1 MGLSKMRRYEDV
13 QALLIC
19 WKDAIQTFK
28 DQRTDLQRVLTS
40 PYNFGTEAIDIP
52 STDPEKYLDDEIR
65 KFRDAHDKEQNLLVV
80 YYGGHGSVLPL
91 DGQLIIKCFGGAQ
104 QPYVEWNARQKSF
117 LKGSKADTLIILDC
131 CHAASAIE
139 SIYCDQDN
147 VVELLAACSIEGKAP
162 LRDNYSLTSKLTDLL
177 KSKDLFTAG
186 FGTSYLY
193 NRLVHYQKIKGQV
206 CLGDGEDERGVS
218 PLRLVLLSRREQV
231 RDLHICRRIVPDS
244 DDEEAD
250 PEITDATGHE
260 SKPGKQ
266 DSEESEATGHQSAT
280 HRSASYLNITTN
292 TERDLMN
299 RRDSAVDI
307 QSPGIR
313 PAYVDTWPN
322 MVTGTAPPT
331 KGQPAARAA
340 LNPSQV
346 ERSAFYRESAEG
358 RPWVRK
364 MAVDKGDQ
372 ESDHRAWF
380 QRYASFLAK
389 WGLTREAKSRTRPY
403 KIALLGTGV
412 DRGHVLSHDSHDIR
426 GRNFTS
432 EGGNESWD
440 QEHSGHGASCLTML
454 LETAPFAKFFI
465 AKVTDRHRI
474 SNADII
480 AHSIE
485 YSVKEWQVD
494 MIVLPLG
501 LEIHHDGVA
510 NAISQAI
517 RRNII
522 CLAATGNNGANDR
535 ASFPARMHGVI
546 PIFSAD
552 SYGNPSPYNASPMRH
567 RKNFSTFGENVR
579 VWRDDRTD
587 EPAYKSST
595 SFAVC
600 IAAGML
606 AAMLA
611 FARDS
616 LQLDQRDWNTL
627 HTPAGAEKYLELMS
641 TSRGGYEY
649 VAPWLLISNEILMEN
664 KSESE
669 ADFKNA
675 IKSQIVMALR
685 HLR

>member
-1 MGLSKMRRYEDV
+1 M
-13 QALLIC
+13 A
-19 WKDAIQTFK
+19 
-28 DQRTDLQRVLTS
+28 
-40 PYNFGTEAIDIP
+40 
-52 STDPEKYLDDEIR
+52 
-65 KFRDAHDKEQNLLVV
+65 
-80 YYGGHGSVLPL
+80 
-91 DGQLIIKCFGGAQ
+91 
-104 QPYVEWNARQKSF
+104 
-117 LKGSKADTLIILDC
+117 
-131 CHAASAIE
+131 
-139 SIYCDQDN
+139 
-147 VVELLAACSIEGKAP
+147 
-162 LRDNYSLTSKLTDLL
+162 
-177 KSKDLFTAG
+177 
-186 FGTSYLY
+186 
-193 NRLVHYQKIKGQV
+193 
-206 CLGDGEDERGVS
+206 
-218 PLRLVLLSRREQV
+218 
-231 RDLHICRRIVPDS
+231 
-244 DDEEAD
+244 
-250 PEITDATGHE
+250 
-260 SKPGKQ
+260 
-266 DSEESEATGHQSAT
+266 
-280 HRSASYLNITTN
+280 
-292 TERDLMN
+292 
-299 RRDSAVDI
+299 
-307 QSPGIR
+307 
-313 PAYVDTWPN
+313 
-322 MVTGTAPPT
+322 TGTAPPT

-340 LNPSQV
+340 LNPVQL
-346 ERSAFYRESAEG
+346 EPSAFYRESAEG

-364 MAVDKGDQ
+364 MAVDKGEQ

-389 WGLTREAKSRTRPY
+389 WGSTREAKSRTRPY

-432 EGGNESWD
+432 EGGNGRWD
-440 QEHSGHGASCLTML
+440 QERSGHGASCLTML

-552 SYGNPSPYNASPMRH
+552 SYGNPSPFNASPMRD
-567 RKNFSTFGENVR
+567 RKTFSTFGENVR

-587 EPAYKSST
+587 EAAYKSST

-606 AAMLA
+606 AAMMV
-611 FARDS
+611 FARDY
-616 LQLDQRDWNTL
+616 LQLDQRDWGTL

-641 TSRGGYEY
+641 TSRGGIRICCA
-649 VAPWLLISNEILMEN
+649 VAVDI
-664 KSESE
+664 
-669 ADFKNA
+669 
-675 IKSQIVMALR
+675 
-685 HLR
+685 